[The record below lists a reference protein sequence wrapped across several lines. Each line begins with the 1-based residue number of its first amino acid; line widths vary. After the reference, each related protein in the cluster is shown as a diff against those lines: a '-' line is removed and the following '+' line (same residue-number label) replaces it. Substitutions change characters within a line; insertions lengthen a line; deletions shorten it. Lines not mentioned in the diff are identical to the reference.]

1 MSGSTEHRRAPRR
14 QIKEIQKVGT
24 WGNIEYRH
32 ILSCGHIEI
41 RPRASRAPKLAC
53 AWCLRAEDKQ
63 IEMIALAQQPPRII
77 DDIEF
82 SNEEQEVQMIRGAIA
97 KRLNVSSEAVDVVV
111 RDTGGRLEIINVRVF
126 LSASEARRIAGQS
139 A

>member
-1 MSGSTEHRRAPRR
+1 M
-14 QIKEIQKVGT
+14 
-24 WGNIEYRH
+24 
-32 ILSCGHIEI
+32 
-41 RPRASRAPKLAC
+41 LA
-53 AWCLRAEDKQ
+53 LTQ
-63 IEMIALAQQPPRII
+63 SPPPIV
-77 DDIEF
+77 DDIDF
-82 SNEEQEVQMIRGAIA
+82 SNEEQEVQMIRAAIA

>member
-14 QIKEIQKVGT
+14 LIKEIQKVGT

-53 AWCLRAEDKQ
+53 AWCLRAEGKQ
-63 IEMIALAQQPPRII
+63 IEMLALTQSPPPIV
-77 DDIEF
+77 DDIDF
-82 SNEEQEVQMIRGAIA
+82 SNEEQEVQMIRAAIA

>member
-1 MSGSTEHRRAPRR
+1 
-14 QIKEIQKVGT
+14 
-24 WGNIEYRH
+24 
-32 ILSCGHIEI
+32 
-41 RPRASRAPKLAC
+41 
-53 AWCLRAEDKQ
+53 LRAEDKQ
-63 IEMIALAQQPPRII
+63 IEMLALTQSPPPIV
-77 DDIEF
+77 DDIDS
-82 SNEEQEVQMIRGAIA
+82 SNEEQEVQMIRAAIA

>member
-1 MSGSTEHRRAPRR
+1 M
-14 QIKEIQKVGT
+14 V
-24 WGNIEYRH
+24 
-32 ILSCGHIEI
+32 
-41 RPRASRAPKLAC
+41 
-53 AWCLRAEDKQ
+53 
-63 IEMIALAQQPPRII
+63 ALAQQPPRII

>member
-1 MSGSTEHRRAPRR
+1 
-14 QIKEIQKVGT
+14 
-24 WGNIEYRH
+24 
-32 ILSCGHIEI
+32 
-41 RPRASRAPKLAC
+41 
-53 AWCLRAEDKQ
+53 
-63 IEMIALAQQPPRII
+63 MIALAQQPPRII

>member
-1 MSGSTEHRRAPRR
+1 
-14 QIKEIQKVGT
+14 
-24 WGNIEYRH
+24 
-32 ILSCGHIEI
+32 
-41 RPRASRAPKLAC
+41 
-53 AWCLRAEDKQ
+53 
-63 IEMIALAQQPPRII
+63 MIALTQPPPPIV

-82 SNEEQEVQMIRGAIA
+82 SNEEQEVQMIRAAIA

-139 A
+139 T

>member
-63 IEMIALAQQPPRII
+63 MEMLALTQSPPPIV
-77 DDIEF
+77 DDIDF
-82 SNEEQEVQMIRGAIA
+82 SNEEQEVQMIRAAIA

-139 A
+139 T

>member
-63 IEMIALAQQPPRII
+63 LEMVALAQQPPRII

>member
-1 MSGSTEHRRAPRR
+1 MEM
-14 QIKEIQKVGT
+14 
-24 WGNIEYRH
+24 
-32 ILSCGHIEI
+32 
-41 RPRASRAPKLAC
+41 LA
-53 AWCLRAEDKQ
+53 LTQ
-63 IEMIALAQQPPRII
+63 SPPPIV
-77 DDIEF
+77 DDIDF
-82 SNEEQEVQMIRGAIA
+82 SNEEQEVQMIRAAIA

>member
-1 MSGSTEHRRAPRR
+1 M
-14 QIKEIQKVGT
+14 
-24 WGNIEYRH
+24 
-32 ILSCGHIEI
+32 
-41 RPRASRAPKLAC
+41 LA
-53 AWCLRAEDKQ
+53 LTQ
-63 IEMIALAQQPPRII
+63 SPPPIV
-77 DDIEF
+77 DDIDF
-82 SNEEQEVQMIRGAIA
+82 SNEEQEVQIIRAAVA